1 MAVHCHDFLA
11 LLLPTGDGGLPATLK
26 STRSDLSPA
35 MKINVE
41 FDMTPAE
48 FRQALGLP
56 DVDAFQREMMSRIQ
70 QQMEAGVEGYDPWNL
85 MQPFLQQGMT
95 QGMTHFGNYQQMMLD
110 MLRKAGSPS
119 SAEKA
124 STDDKA
130 GGSANRSSATASASS
145 RQNRKS

>member
-1 MAVHCHDFLA
+1 
-11 LLLPTGDGGLPATLK
+11 
-26 STRSDLSPA
+26 

-48 FRQALGLP
+48 FRKALGLP
-56 DVDAFQREMMSRIQ
+56 DVDAFQREAMSRIQ
-70 QQMEAGVEGYDPWNL
+70 QQMEAGAEGYDPWKL
-85 MQPFLQQGMT
+85 MQPFLQQGMSQGVS

-119 SAEKA
+119 SAEQAEKDENA
-124 STDDKA
+124 SD
-130 GGSANRSSATASASS
+130 SASRSSADASATS

>member
-1 MAVHCHDFLA
+1 
-11 LLLPTGDGGLPATLK
+11 
-26 STRSDLSPA
+26 

-41 FDMTPAE
+41 FDMTPGE

-70 QQMEAGVEGYDPWNL
+70 QQVDAGVEGYDPWSM

-110 MLRKAGSPS
+110 MLRKAGGPS
-119 SAEKA
+119 TAEKA
-124 STDDKA
+124 ERDDKA
-130 GGSANRSSATASASS
+130 SGSASRSSTSGASATS
-145 RQNRKS
+145 RQNRKA

>member
-1 MAVHCHDFLA
+1 
-11 LLLPTGDGGLPATLK
+11 
-26 STRSDLSPA
+26 

-70 QQMEAGVEGYDPWNL
+70 QQMDAGVEGYDPWNL

-95 QGMTHFGNYQQMMLD
+95 QGMTQFGNYQQMMLD
-110 MLRKAGSPS
+110 MLRKAGSS
-119 SAEKA
+119 SSTEQPEKDEKTGGAA
-124 STDDKA
+124 SRSTA
-130 GGSANRSSATASASS
+130 GASATS